1 MIILYYLCIYKCN
14 NNVMK
19 KKKTLMIRIDDELF
33 YKFKI
38 IVEKNKTTMSH
49 ELRQY
54 IFNLIKND
62 K

>member
-1 MIILYYLCIYKCN
+1 
-14 NNVMK
+14 MK
-19 KKKTLMIRIDDELF
+19 KKKTLMIRLDEELF

-38 IVEKNKTTMSH
+38 IMEKNKTTMSH
-49 ELRQY
+49 ELRQF